1 MEGPIS
7 PCCHNRHRQTP
18 PPHSSS
24 SPRRA
29 GRAPTNRFGPFRPIL
44 ATASRRGG
52 SLRSNHAVFAIFFSP
67 SFALPALGG
76 AEGPLTA
83 AADRYPPP
91 PPHLWPA
98 RRGSPAVCKHLRHQ
112 PLAAA
117 LPKRS
122 AHAPGPLP
130 REACWGL

>member
-7 PCCHNRHRQTP
+7 PCCHNRRRQP
-18 PPHSSS
+18 PPHTSSS
-24 SPRRA
+24 LRRA
-29 GRAPTNRFGPFRPIL
+29 GRAPTDRFCPFRPIL
-44 ATASRRGG
+44 ATASRREG
-52 SLRSNHAVFAIFFSP
+52 SLRTSDAVFAVFCSPFFAS
-67 SFALPALGG
+67 PALGG

-91 PPHLWPA
+91 PHLWSA
-98 RRGSPAVCKHLRHQ
+98 RRGSPVVFKHLRHQ

-117 LPKRS
+117 FPKLS